1 MILAVIVEVSSS
13 IKIKNKVT
21 FITAVTVAH
30 KEVKCLLGNER
41 AHRSILSITGRN
53 YDFSK
58 NIY

>member
-21 FITAVTVAH
+21 FAY
-30 KEVKCLLGNER
+30 KEIKCLLGNER